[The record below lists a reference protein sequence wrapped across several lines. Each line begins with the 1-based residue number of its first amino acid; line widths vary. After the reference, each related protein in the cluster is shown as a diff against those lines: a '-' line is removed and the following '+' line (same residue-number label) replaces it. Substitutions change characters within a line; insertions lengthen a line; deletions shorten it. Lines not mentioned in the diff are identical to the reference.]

1 MFKINNKILKVEK
14 NNLVK
19 NKFYVKSGIR
29 SYEVNTNFT
38 INKLKALFK
47 NPSNYFIIDSK
58 VAGLYFKNHEKT
70 KHNNIFFINSSE
82 KNKNIKTAN
91 KIIDFFIKKKLT
103 KINTVYAIGGGIVQ
117 DLAGY
122 SCYVYKRGI
131 PWVYAP
137 TTMLG
142 IADSCVGG
150 KVALNYKNT
159 KNIMALF
166 SAPRKVFICFDF
178 LKTTSQKDFL
188 SGLGEAF
195 RLHITGG
202 KKSYDFF
209 KINLENILKKKKN
222 TLKQVI
228 ISSLLIKKAVV
239 EFDEY
244 ETDIRR
250 SMNFGHS
257 IGHAYESVLDYKIP
271 HGLAVAL
278 GICLELILMQA
289 STRISKKMIND
300 IIITFSKF
308 FPKKYLK
315 LLESVE
321 LKKINDVLQRDKKT
335 EGQII
340 KIAVPVEFGNM
351 KFLSKKLDN
360 QNIVDIKKSNES
372 LLFHLKC
379 I

>member
-14 NNLVK
+14 KNLIK
-19 NKFYVKSGIR
+19 NKFYVKSGVR
-29 SYEVNTNFT
+29 NYEVNANFS

-47 NPSNYFIIDSK
+47 NPLNYFILDSK
-58 VAGLYFKNHEKT
+58 VADLYFKNQKKT
-70 KHNNIFFINSSE
+70 KYNNIFFIVSSE

-131 PWVYAP
+131 PWVYVP

-142 IADSCVGG
+142 ITDSCVGG

-209 KINLENILKKKKN
+209 KFNLENILKKKKS
-222 TLKQVI
+222 TLKKVI

-278 GICLELILMQA
+278 GICLELILMGA
-289 STRISKKMIND
+289 NTRISKKMIND

-315 LLESVE
+315 LLKSVE

-335 EGQII
+335 EGKII

-351 KFLSKKLDN
+351 RFLSKKLDS
-360 QNIVDIKKSNES
+360 QNIADIKKSNES